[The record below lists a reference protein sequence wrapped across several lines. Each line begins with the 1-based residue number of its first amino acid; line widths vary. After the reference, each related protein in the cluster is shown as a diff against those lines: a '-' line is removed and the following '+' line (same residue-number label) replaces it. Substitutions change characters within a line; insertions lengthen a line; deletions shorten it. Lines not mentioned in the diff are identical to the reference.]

1 MDDSKSNNGV
11 IHMPS
16 NRLLFG
22 QFLIEKKKINQA
34 KLDAA
39 IEIQKKEDS
48 ATLRDSHRLLG
59 TILLED
65 FHVFINRIE
74 LNHYLQEFGS
84 FREDVEARLYK
95 AKIEGDKK
103 EKHN

>member
-1 MDDSKSNNGV
+1 MDDSKSNSV
-11 IHMPS
+11 VHMPS

-34 KLDAA
+34 KLEAA

-48 ATLRDSHRLLG
+48 ATLRESHRLLG

-65 FHVFINRIE
+65 FHVFINRVE
-74 LNHYLQEFGS
+74 LNHYLQEFND
-84 FREDVEARLYK
+84 FREEVEARLYK
-95 AKIEGDKK
+95 AKIESDKK